1 MFFPVFHIL
10 KLGSSFS
17 GGLAAPVRVTEPSE
31 PPAFTDSWP
40 DEVPEKLLDSVAIEF
55 LMVRS
60 SRRKKSREDLFYC
73 QIREEKFGS
82 EPKTG
87 KKNSPEIM
95 LCFYDI
101 YLRIREVERDSR
113 KKWSRI
119 VNIKYRGGLYVG
131 HCQGGLPEGKGR
143 LSDGDGNIYD
153 GMWRYGKKSGLGTLY
168 FRNGDIFRGSWRDDA
183 MHGKGKANGEGRFY
197 STNGDVIF
205 GHFKDGW
212 RHGNFLCMKINGT
225 RCLEVWDEGVL
236 VSRKQL
242 DSDAR
247 AG

>member
-1 MFFPVFHIL
+1 MYVKWSSRNGLDITMFFPVFHIL
-10 KLGSSFS
+10 KLGSSFI
-17 GGLAAPVRVTEPSE
+17 GGLAAPVSCGRMMRVTEPSE

-55 LMVRS
+55 LMYSGRPSVFS
-60 SRRKKSREDLFYC
+60 
-73 QIREEKFGS
+73 
-82 EPKTG
+82 
-87 KKNSPEIM
+87 
-95 LCFYDI
+95 FYDI

-183 MHGKGKANGEGRFY
+183 MHGK
-197 STNGDVIF
+197 
-205 GHFKDGW
+205 
-212 RHGNFLCMKINGT
+212 
-225 RCLEVWDEGVL
+225 
-236 VSRKQL
+236 
-242 DSDAR
+242 
-247 AG
+247 